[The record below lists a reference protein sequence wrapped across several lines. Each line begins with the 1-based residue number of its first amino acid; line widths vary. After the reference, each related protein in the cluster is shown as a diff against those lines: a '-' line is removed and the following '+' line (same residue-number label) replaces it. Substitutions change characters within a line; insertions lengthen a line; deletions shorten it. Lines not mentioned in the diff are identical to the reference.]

1 MIKRIIKKLLFKYRS
16 DSQAFVEH
24 LRKIGAKIGER
35 VIVFEP
41 RYTIIDMTRP
51 WLLDI
56 GDDVQITYGVTILT
70 HGYDWSVLKGV
81 YGEVLGSSGKVK
93 IGNNVFIGMH
103 STILKGVTIGDNVII
118 GANSLVNKD
127 VESGWVVAGN
137 PAKPIMR
144 IEEYYEKRKERQL
157 AEAKE
162 LYDFYVRQYHKEPEK
177 RVFSEFFWLF
187 EERKE
192 PIYEPFTEKLKLL
205 GNYEE
210 TLQNFMNSTP
220 LFAGYDA
227 FLEYLRTNDN

>member
-1 MIKRIIKKLLFKYRS
+1 MIKKIIKRILFGYKS
-16 DSQAFVEH
+16 DSESYVEH

-35 VIVFEP
+35 VRIFEP
-41 RYTIIDMTRP
+41 RNIIIDITRP

-144 IEEYYEKRKERQL
+144 IEDYYEKRNKCQL

-162 LYDFYVRQYHKEPEK
+162 LYDFYVRQYQKEPEK
-177 RVFSEFFWLF
+177 NMFAEFFWLF

-192 PIYEPFTEKLKLL
+192 PVYEPFLRKIKLV
-205 GNYEE
+205 GNYED
-210 TLQNFMNSTP
+210 TLHNFMNSTP

-227 FLEYLRTNDN
+227 FLAYLRKNDD